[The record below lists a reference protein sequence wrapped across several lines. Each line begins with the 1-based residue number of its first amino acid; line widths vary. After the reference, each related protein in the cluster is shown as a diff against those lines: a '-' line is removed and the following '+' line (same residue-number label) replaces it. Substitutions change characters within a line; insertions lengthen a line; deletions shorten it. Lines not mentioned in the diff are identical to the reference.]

1 MVGFSTNF
9 TGALD
14 AYQSVFGG
22 QAKSDKL
29 PQTASEQAGEAVD
42 KPKKVSLSSP
52 GDLLSRIVG
61 NKLANAGFEKPQ
73 ETESATGFFDIDQVV
88 DTVAGYVEGF
98 IERERSAG
106 ASEERI
112 QELANAARQGVEQG
126 FGEAREIIT
135 DAGIMTDEL
144 AEDIDTSETQI
155 YDRIDQIVAPKDDS
169 GDELPAETEAPRND
183 LFRPENLVSAS
194 GFDYRQQSGV
204 VEIETNDGDTISIS
218 LASLDYSS
226 FDYQKTG
233 DGSSFGYSAYSG
245 SQFSV
250 SVDGELDE
258 GELNALNDFLGQVD
272 SLAQSFFSG
281 DLDTALE
288 QAMSLG
294 YDSSELASFTLDFSY
309 SEVQA
314 TTRTYQN
321 VQDLG
326 EGQGQGLASLPNL
339 VDPLK
344 QFAEEVQSTVD
355 KASLFQS
362 SAAGMLDLLEQFIAD
377 KAEASDLSP
386 SERIQEF
393 ARSLFE
399 EVLPEAFGTSSEP
412 EPEDGISVDELAG
425 EVDA

>member
-42 KPKKVSLSSP
+42 KPKKVSLTSP

-61 NKLANAGFEKPQ
+61 NKLANVGFEKPQ

-88 DTVAGYVEGF
+88 DTVSGFVAGF
-98 IERERSAG
+98 IERERAAG

-126 FGEAREIIT
+126 FGEARDIIS

-144 AEDIDTSETQI
+144 AEDIDTSEALI
-155 YDRIDQIVAPKDDS
+155 YDRIDQVVSPQDDEEEATAPSTTD
-169 GDELPAETEAPRND
+169 GPRTD

-194 GFDYRQQSGV
+194 GFNYREQSGV
-204 VEIETNDGDTISIS
+204 VEIQTNDGDTISIS
-218 LASLDYSS
+218 LASVDYSS
-226 FDYQKTG
+226 AYYQQSQ
-233 DGSSFGYSAYSG
+233 DSSSFGYTSYSG

-281 DLDTALE
+281 DLDSALE
-288 QAMSLG
+288 QAMALD
-294 YDSSELASFTLDFSY
+294 YDTSELASFSLDFAY
-309 SEVQA
+309 SEIQA
-314 TTRTYQN
+314 STRTYQN

-326 EGQGQGLASLPNL
+326 EGARGLASLPNI
-339 VDPLK
+339 VQPLK
-344 QFAEEVQSTVD
+344 EFADEVKSVVD
-355 KASLFQS
+355 KASLFQN
-362 SAAGMLDLLEQFIAD
+362 SATGLLDLLEQFIAD
-377 KAEASDLSP
+377 RAENSDTSP

-393 ARSLFE
+393 AKSLFE
-399 EVLPEAFGTSSEP
+399 EILPSSFDEP
-412 EPEDGISVDELAG
+412 VAEEPQQGSSVEDLVGDV
-425 EVDA
+425 

>member
-42 KPKKVSLSSP
+42 KPKKVSLTSP

-61 NKLANAGFEKPQ
+61 NKLSNVGFEKPQ

-88 DTVAGYVEGF
+88 DTVAGFVEGF
-98 IERERSAG
+98 IERERAAG

-112 QELANAARQGVEQG
+112 QELGEAARQGVEQG
-126 FGEAREIIT
+126 FGEARDIIN

-144 AEDIDTSETQI
+144 AEDIDTSEDLI
-155 YDRIDQIVAPKDDS
+155 YDRIDQAVSPQDDA
-169 GDELPAETEAPRND
+169 DNDDLPVNDSPRND
-183 LFRPENLVSAS
+183 LFRPENLVSS
-194 GFDYRQQSGV
+194 RDLSYREQSGV
-204 VEIETNDGDTISIS
+204 VEIQTNDGDTITIS
-218 LASLDYSS
+218 LASVDFESAR
-226 FDYQKTG
+226 FEQTN
-233 DGSSFGYSAYSG
+233 DGSSFGYTAYSG

-258 GELNALNDFLGQVD
+258 GELTALNDFLGQVD
-272 SLAQSFFSG
+272 SLAESFFSG
-281 DLDTALE
+281 DLESALDQALALDYDT
-288 QAMSLG
+288 
-294 YDSSELASFTLDFSY
+294 SELASFSLDFAY

-314 TTRTYQN
+314 STRTYQN

-326 EGQGQGLASLPNL
+326 NQGPALASLPNI
-339 VDPLK
+339 VQPLK
-344 QFAEEVQSTVD
+344 QFAEEVQSVVD
-355 KASLFQS
+355 KASLFQN

-377 KAEASDLSP
+377 RAERTEASP

-393 ARSLFE
+393 ARSLFDE
-399 EVLPEAFGTSSEP
+399 LLQDRAQP
-412 EPEDGISVDELAG
+412 EPVDSPDEGSSVENLAG
-425 EVDA
+425 EV

>member
-61 NKLANAGFEKPQ
+61 NKLANVGFEKPQ

-88 DTVAGYVEGF
+88 DTVAGFVEGF

-126 FGEAREIIT
+126 FGEARDIIS

-144 AEDIDTSETQI
+144 AEDIDTSEARI
-155 YDRIDQIVAPKDDS
+155 YDRIDQVVAPQDDS
-169 GDELPAETEAPRND
+169 DDAPAETEAPRND

-204 VEIETNDGDTISIS
+204 VEIQTNDGDTISIS

-226 FDYQKTG
+226 FDYQNTG

-258 GELNALNDFLGQVD
+258 GELTALNDFLGQVD

-281 DLDTALE
+281 DLDSALE

-326 EGQGQGLASLPNL
+326 DGQGQGLASLPNL
-339 VDPLK
+339 VEPLK
-344 QFAEEVQSTVD
+344 QFAEDVQSVVD

-377 KAEASDLSP
+377 KAESSELSP

-399 EVLPEAFGTSSEP
+399 EVLPQAFGTVSEP
-412 EPEDGISVDELAG
+412 EPEDGVSVDELAG

>member
-1 MVGFSTNF
+1 
-9 TGALD
+9 
-14 AYQSVFGG
+14 
-22 QAKSDKL
+22 
-29 PQTASEQAGEAVD
+29 
-42 KPKKVSLSSP
+42 
-52 GDLLSRIVG
+52 
-61 NKLANAGFEKPQ
+61 
-73 ETESATGFFDIDQVV
+73 
-88 DTVAGYVEGF
+88 
-98 IERERSAG
+98 
-106 ASEERI
+106 
-112 QELANAARQGVEQG
+112 
-126 FGEAREIIT
+126 
-135 DAGIMTDEL
+135 
-144 AEDIDTSETQI
+144 
-155 YDRIDQIVAPKDDS
+155 
-169 GDELPAETEAPRND
+169 
-183 LFRPENLVSAS
+183 
-194 GFDYRQQSGV
+194 
-204 VEIETNDGDTISIS
+204 

-226 FDYQKTG
+226 FDYQNTG

-258 GELNALNDFLGQVD
+258 GELTALNDFLGQVD

-281 DLDTALE
+281 DLDSALE

-326 EGQGQGLASLPNL
+326 DGQGQGLASLPNL
-339 VDPLK
+339 VEPLK
-344 QFAEEVQSTVD
+344 QFAEDVQSVVD

-377 KAEASDLSP
+377 KAESSELSP

-399 EVLPEAFGTSSEP
+399 EVLPQAFGTASEP
-412 EPEDGISVDELAG
+412 ETEDGVSVDELAG